1 MYLGVLLVMNVHV
14 ALRPLRQSECA
25 ICGVRRKHCASADS
39 TFRPLPQPECIE
51 VLLQEV
57 GNFEGSLS
65 NDSMVCAA
73 CYIFCQRTLSQHDDL
88 RLSFMTLNFLVWE
101 TKPVHSTMMLAT

>member
-1 MYLGVLLVMNVHV
+1 MWPASSHAVH
-14 ALRPLRQSECA
+14 RFCFPDKEIECA
-25 ICGVRRKHCASADS
+25 MCGVRRKHRASADS

-73 CYIFCQRTLSQHDDL
+73 CYIFCQRT
-88 RLSFMTLNFLVWE
+88 
-101 TKPVHSTMMLAT
+101 A